1 MANTC
6 SICCE
11 NFNKTSRKATVCG
24 SCNLQCCQACQK
36 HYLLESTVDAHCM
49 GCRKGFTR
57 DALATMLSKAFVAT
71 DYKKHRENILFEREK
86 CLMPATQLE
95 VERDLH
101 IESLKVNL
109 TQIRCA
115 RSAMKKASLDM
126 TVSEE
131 DKTSLR
137 AEIEMLDK
145 EIQALSGEIWV
156 LNRRVKVEEE
166 VVVAVKKCPN
176 DECKGFLNKDW
187 ECGLCNTH
195 LCKHCHTVLGEGE
208 HTCKPEDI
216 ETAKLLAK
224 ETKDCP
230 ACGTTIFKISG
241 CDQMWC
247 TQCHTAFSWNTLKI
261 EKGVIHNPHFYE
273 YQRQTNGGLAPRVPG
288 DVPGGNCQE
297 LPHILTALPVWRRTY
312 KGDKLN
318 FLMSL
323 HCTINHFRYV
333 VLGDRFGVR
342 PAEAHVENRDLRKKY
357 LRNLMS
363 EDTFKNKIQRREK
376 ERMLEMECDQV
387 LEMFVTCV
395 KDLMLKSFEE
405 DTVDEMKQLVDYFNG
420 AMKRTADIYKCNTY
434 KITEEGKHDTCK
446 A

>member
-1 MANTC
+1 
-6 SICCE
+6 
-11 NFNKTSRKATVCG
+11 
-24 SCNLQCCQACQK
+24 
-36 HYLLESTVDAHCM
+36 M

-109 TQIRCA
+109 TQLRCA
-115 RSAMKKASLDM
+115 RRAMKKASLDM

-156 LNRRVKVEEE
+156 LNRGVKVDDEE
-166 VVVAVKKCPN
+166 VVVAVKKCPK
-176 DECKGFLNKDW
+176 DECRGFLNKDW

-195 LCKHCHTVLGEGE
+195 LCKHCQNVLGEGE

-230 ACGTTIFKISG
+230 ACGTAIFKISG

-247 TQCHTAFSWNTLKI
+247 TQCRTAFNWKTLQI

-273 YQRQTNGGLAPRVPG
+273 YQRQTNGGVAPRVPG
-288 DVPGGNCQE
+288 DVPGDNCQE
-297 LPHILTALPVWRRTY
+297 LPHLLTAMPTWNRIY

-318 FLMSL
+318 FLIKL
-323 HCTINHFRYV
+323 HRTINHFRYD
-333 VLGDRFGVR
+333 VLGNRFGVR
-342 PAEAHVENRDLRKKY
+342 PAEAHVDNRDLRKKY

-387 LEMFVTCV
+387 LEMFVTCG
-395 KDLMLKSFEE
+395 KDLMLKSLEE
-405 DTVDEMKQLVDYFNG
+405 DSVDEMKQLVDYFNG
-420 AMKRTADIYKCNTY
+420 AMKRTAGIYKCNTY
-434 KITEEGKHDTCK
+434 KITEDGDYDTCK